1 MIDLLAALVAALL
14 ILVGAFIIAGPAL
27 TRWIRLPK
35 RSLPSLRVRGRRVTM
50 PKPSVGGF
58 HDLHPTSQ
66 RVVGIASKIEGLLR
80 TNTLEVEAREIR
92 GASQRLRTDE
102 ANGIYAMQVALRRL
116 KTVRLRGAGEDRRLQ
131 QLVSELAGAVK
142 DRAEQLELLPF
153 V

>member
-1 MIDLLAALVAALL
+1 MLDLLAALVAALL
-14 ILVGAFIIAGPAL
+14 ITVGAFIIAGPAL
-27 TRWIRLPK
+27 ARRLRLP
-35 RSLPSLRVRGRRVTM
+35 RLTM
-50 PKPSVGGF
+50 PARPTRFAMAKPSVGGF

-66 RVVGIASKIEGLLR
+66 RVVAVASKIEGILR
-80 TNTLEVEAREIR
+80 TNTLEVEAREVR

-116 KTVRLRGAGEDRRLQ
+116 KTVRLREPGEERRLQ
-131 QLVSELAGAVK
+131 QLTAELAGAVK